1 MEQKFQESQIMICLI
16 CRHAQ
21 LENTFTSINFERGEL
36 KFVINRVP
44 AHVCP
49 FCGEAY
55 VDEEVATQ
63 LLEDTE
69 ELARVGIMDV
79 VRGYKE

>member
-1 MEQKFQESQIMICLI
+1 MICVI
-16 CRHAQ
+16 CRQAQ

-36 KFVINRVP
+36 KFLINRVP

-55 VDEEVATQ
+55 VDEDVATQ
-63 LLEDTE
+63 LLENTE
-69 ELARVGIMDV
+69 ELARAGIMDV
-79 VRGYKE
+79 VRGYEE